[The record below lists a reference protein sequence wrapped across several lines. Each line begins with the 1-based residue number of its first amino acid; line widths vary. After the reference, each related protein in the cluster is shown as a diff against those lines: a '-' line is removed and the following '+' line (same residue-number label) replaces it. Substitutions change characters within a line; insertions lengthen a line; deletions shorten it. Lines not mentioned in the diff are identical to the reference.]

1 MNTFKRAR
9 GLVSGFVA
17 LFTPEIKDTSI
28 GIFKY
33 GVDNLLPNRLLK
45 YISDSGVARR
55 AVSKVSEYI
64 ASDGF
69 VDRTLADKKVNPK
82 QTADKLLAEIAN
94 YAAFFNGFALHISRN
109 AKGEIASVKNIPFQ
123 CVRQKTDLNFVEVN
137 LTYGQPKYDKG
148 QSKTYPKYFGEVL
161 PVNLLTKDTYKD
173 GEVLYVFKETADNA
187 YYPVPDYYAQI
198 EDIRTSAEI
207 SKMDLELALNG
218 FMPSMMITVV
228 GDVDDVNKDDSGMT
242 ELDYVHEDFKQFTG
256 QVKNSEGLSGRFKA
270 MLNFAKTK
278 EEVPVL
284 QTLDIKSIL
293 DSSNAKRDVIDRAV
307 CRLFG
312 VHPVLLGY
320 SDASVLGNTQS
331 MANASLELNR
341 VVNSAQRMITEA
353 FEKLYPLGDWTISE
367 YTPITYVDPALFQD
381 MTQDE
386 RRNKFLGL
394 EPIETA
400 APVESEKTIKA
411 LSSLSPL
418 VANKV
423 LESLSKDEIRALVG
437 LAPDNTQTLPNATV
451 N

>member
-1 MNTFKRAR
+1 
-9 GLVSGFVA
+9 
-17 LFTPEIKDTSI
+17 
-28 GIFKY
+28 
-33 GVDNLLPNRLLK
+33 
-45 YISDSGVARR
+45 
-55 AVSKVSEYI
+55 
-64 ASDGF
+64 
-69 VDRTLADKKVNPK
+69 
-82 QTADKLLAEIAN
+82 
-94 YAAFFNGFALHISRN
+94 
-109 AKGEIASVKNIPFQ
+109 
-123 CVRQKTDLNFVEVN
+123 
-137 LTYGQPKYDKG
+137 
-148 QSKTYPKYFGEVL
+148 
-161 PVNLLTKDTYKD
+161 
-173 GEVLYVFKETADNA
+173 
-187 YYPVPDYYAQI
+187 
-198 EDIRTSAEI
+198 
-207 SKMDLELALNG
+207 
-218 FMPSMMITVV
+218 
-228 GDVDDVNKDDSGMT
+228 MT

-320 SDASVLGNTQS
+320 ADASVLGNTQS

-341 VVNSAQRMITEA
+341 VVNSAQRMISEA
-353 FEKLYPLGDWTISE
+353 FSKLYDGDWTISE
-367 YTPITYVDPALFQD
+367 YTPITYVDPALFPD

-394 EPIETA
+394 EPIETS
-400 APVESEKTIKA
+400 APAESEKTIKA

-437 LAPDNTQTLPNATV
+437 LAPDKTQTLPDVPV

>member
-45 YISDSGVARR
+45 YISDSGVSRR

-69 VDRTLADKKVNPK
+69 VDRGLAEKYVNAK
-82 QTADKLLAEIAN
+82 QTADKLLNEVAN
-94 YAAFFNGFALHISRN
+94 YSAFFNGFALHISRN

-137 LTYGQPKYDKG
+137 LTYGQPKYEKDK
-148 QSKTYPKYFGEVL
+148 SKTYPKYYGRNL
-161 PVNLLTKDTYKD
+161 PLDLLTKDIYKD

-187 YYPVPDYYAQI
+187 YYPIPDYYAQI

-320 SDASVLGNTQS
+320 ADASVLGNTQS

-341 VVNSAQRMITEA
+341 VVNSAQRMISEA
-353 FEKLYPLGDWTISE
+353 FGKLFDGDWTISE
-367 YTPITYVDPALFQD
+367 YTPITYVDPALFPD

-394 EPIETA
+394 EPIETS
-400 APVESEKTIKA
+400 APAESEKTIKA

-437 LAPDNTQTLPNATV
+437 LAPDKTQTLPDVPV